1 MGVIQIDSVNV
12 LVRSQELPVFSRL
25 GAHRRDLIPSAT
37 AQGELFEYWAHEAAH
52 VPTRDHRLWR
62 WKMERSQHGPWQ
74 SARSLL
80 KRRPSFV
87 DEVLQRVARDGS
99 ITAADLQERRG
110 PKGSWWDWD
119 DGKIALEYLFM
130 CGQLTATRRARD
142 FARVYDLPERIIP
155 AQHLRTRTPSAAD
168 AQRELVDKATRSLG
182 VGTVYDIADY
192 FRLDS
197 KDVKPRIAELVEAGR
212 ISPVTV
218 DGWRDVAYVHADARR
233 PRRVDAR
240 ALVSMFDPVVW
251 NRKRAERLFDFHYRI
266 EIYTPAPK
274 RRFGYYVLPFV
285 LGDTLVGRVD
295 LKADRAAG
303 SLLVHGVFG
312 EPGVD
317 KASVVAALR
326 DELTDMAEWLELD
339 DVVVGRRGDLAA
351 PLRRSLGS
359 RR

>member
-1 MGVIQIDSVNV
+1 MGVVQIDSVNV

-25 GAHRRDLIPSAT
+25 GAHRRDLIPDAT

-80 KRRPSFV
+80 TRRPTFV
-87 DEVLQRVARDGS
+87 DEVLRRVASDGPVVS
-99 ITAADLQERRG
+99 ADLRERRG

-130 CGQLTATRRARD
+130 CGRLTATRRARD
-142 FARVYDLPERIIP
+142 FARVYDLPERVIP
-155 AQHLRTRTPSAAD
+155 AEHLGSPTPSAAD
-168 AQRELVDKATRSLG
+168 AQRELVEKATLALG

-192 FRLDS
+192 FRIDT
-197 KDVKPRIAELVEAGR
+197 KDVKPRVAELIESGR
-212 ISPVTV
+212 IVPTSVE
-218 DGWRDVAYVHADARR
+218 GWREIAYRHVDARN

-240 ALVSMFDPVVW
+240 ALVSMFDPIVW

-285 LGDTLVGRVD
+285 LGDTLVARVD

-303 SLLVHGVFG
+303 SLLVHGAFG

-317 KASVVAALR
+317 KAAVVDALG
-326 DELTDMAEWLELD
+326 DELVDMAEWLELD
-339 DVVVGRRGDLAA
+339 DVKVGAKGDLAR
-351 PLRRSLGS
+351 PLRRSIGS